1 MRDDLP
7 LPPEKIKPRHRCTS
21 EEATYGAERWRWVP
35 EKGTSLLRYQWE
47 FREWFEDNLDRFG
60 FERVILSQEPCPDYV
75 VKATSGRDACPTIF
89 QGSHPNRPYFPT
101 VYMRL
106 AGQGHAEPSSSQFIA
121 MPVKLPDRHHHQVSF
136 VRIEFPLFASE
147 PPGDEVRYLVLPPG
161 GKFSAMK
168 GVQPCI
174 GSASK
179 KARALSTGRD
189 ACPTDQAPHPVGR
202 PCPPLPHATAK
213 PGCMYQAH
221 PRALVVLVPAQV
233 YRGRGRPPTDIS
245 RPLKPAERSL
255 G

>member
-1 MRDDLP
+1 MISLCHRRRSSHGTVVRAKR
-7 LPPEKIKPRHRCTS
+7 PPTGQSVGGGFPKRGQAYYDTE
-21 EEATYGAERWRWVP
+21 
-35 EKGTSLLRYQWE
+35 WE

-189 ACPTDQAPHPVGR
+189 ACPTDLGTPPRRASLPAAP
-202 PCPPLPHATAK
+202 PCNGQTGLHVSSSST
-213 PGCMYQAH
+213 
-221 PRALVVLVPAQV
+221 R
-233 YRGRGRPPTDIS
+233 IS
-245 RPLKPAERSL
+245 RARSRPSLSRAGTPAPLTLAAH
-255 G
+255 